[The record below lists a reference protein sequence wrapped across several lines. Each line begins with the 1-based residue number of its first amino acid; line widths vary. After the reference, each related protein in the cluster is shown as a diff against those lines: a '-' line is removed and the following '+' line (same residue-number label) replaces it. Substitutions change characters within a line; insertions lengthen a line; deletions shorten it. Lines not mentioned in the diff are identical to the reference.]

1 MVTEKKIPVGYA
13 GDRQNNW
20 KHRDVD
26 PIDLIENKEWDKL
39 VIYSEDN
46 LDMLGARLAGGE
58 RTRLTD
64 SVETGVFLL
73 NITEDK
79 LKRKKKDHAIFAL
92 GKVKGALTVISRL
105 LSSEVQDQR
114 AVRIAE
120 SRLSGIK
127 NLNEII
133 LKLEINGTLSHKD
146 LAKQMNN
153 MNPPTLTDN
162 MKKIVA
168 HGLVYS
174 QQAGKYKYYYLTD
187 SGVRYARQL
196 RRRRNSDVNMSRTY
210 RQLGIWLSDE
220 KTREQ
225 TLHML
230 QRVLDE
236 NRLDVIKL
244 QQRAVNNYGSDYEK
258 KETVESNMIVQ
269 HQSLQR
275 QGTPKK
281 RAYVNNESNIL
292 SSMSNMIPGG
302 ESYHGKYA

>member
-20 KHRDVD
+20 KHRDVH